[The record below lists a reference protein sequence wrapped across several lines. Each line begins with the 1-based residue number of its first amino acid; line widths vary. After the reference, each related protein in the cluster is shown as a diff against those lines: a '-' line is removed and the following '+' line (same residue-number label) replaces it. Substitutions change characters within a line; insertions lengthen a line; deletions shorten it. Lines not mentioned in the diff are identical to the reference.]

1 MLQIKGIIRRL
12 EAGSVLSVMC
22 KEFNLTHPN
31 EQELL
36 LVPIIV
42 HTKYNNNKDKD
53 IVVLVLRVSLLDSYS
68 CFLSVM
74 LLVCVCSSV

>member
-12 EAGSVLSVMC
+12 EAGSGLSVMC